1 MGEKRIAVVTGA
13 ASGIGLAI
21 AECLARAQMRVL
33 LVDRNPAV
41 HDRARELAGKNLDVD
56 AHVADLSQ
64 EGDILG
70 VATHVKASAGRCDVL
85 VNNAGVHPKNK
96 GDKFSLTE
104 IGFADW
110 EAVLRVNLSAPFLL
124 CRELVPLMQ
133 ANGWGR
139 IINIASRAGRTYIP
153 PVGVHY
159 SASKAGLI
167 GMTRQIAG
175 DYARFG
181 ITANCIAP
189 GRIETPLSSLSS
201 RSIIEK
207 AVQGIPVGR
216 LGTPEEIAAV
226 AGFLASDGAAYVTG
240 VVIDVNGGGF
250 MGG

>member
-21 AECLARAQMRVL
+21 AECLARVPTRVL
-33 LVDRNPAV
+33 LVDRSSAV
-41 HDRARELAGKNLDVD
+41 QERARELADKGLDVE
-56 AHVADLSQ
+56 AYVADLAR
-64 EGDILG
+64 EAEILA
-70 VATHVKASAGRCDVL
+70 VAKHVKETTGRCDVL
-85 VNNAGVHPKNK
+85 VNNAGIHPKKN
-96 GDKFSLTE
+96 GDRYSLPE
-104 IGFADW
+104 ISFADW

-139 IINIASRAGRTYIP
+139 VINIASRAGRTYIRP
-153 PVGVHY
+153 AGMHY

-189 GRIETPLSSLSS
+189 GRVETPLSSQSS
-201 RSIIEK
+201 RSIIDK
-207 AVQGIPVGR
+207 AIQDIPAGR
-216 LGTPEEIAAV
+216 MGTPGEIAAI
-226 AGFLASDGAAYVTG
+226 AGFLASEGAAYVTG
-240 VVIDVNGGGF
+240 AVIDANGGGF
-250 MGG
+250 MA

>member
-1 MGEKRIAVVTGA
+1 MSEKRSAVVTGA

-21 AECLARAQMRVL
+21 AEWLARAQMRVL
-33 LVDRNPAV
+33 LVDRSPAV
-41 HDRARELAGKNLDVD
+41 HERARELASKGFQAD
-56 AHVADLSQ
+56 AHLADLSR
-64 EGDILG
+64 EEDILG
-70 VATHVKASAGRCDVL
+70 VAKHVKASLGRCDVL

-96 GDKFSLTE
+96 GDRFSLPE

-139 IINIASRAGRTYIP
+139 IINIASRAGRTYIAP
-153 PVGVHY
+153 AGVHY

-181 ITANCIAP
+181 ITANCVAP
-189 GRIETPLSSLSS
+189 GRIETPLSSQSS
-201 RSIIEK
+201 PSIIEK
-207 AVQGIPVGR
+207 AIQGIPAGR
-216 LGTPEEIAAV
+216 LGTPEEVAAV

-240 VVIDVNGGGF
+240 IVVDVNGGVF
-250 MGG
+250 MA